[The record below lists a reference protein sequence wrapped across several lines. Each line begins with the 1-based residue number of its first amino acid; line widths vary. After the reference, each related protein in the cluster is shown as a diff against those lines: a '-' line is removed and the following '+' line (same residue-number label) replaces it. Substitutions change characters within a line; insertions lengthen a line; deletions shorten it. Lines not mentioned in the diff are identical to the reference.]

1 MDKNLARQLHVLI
14 TPEVQEALNKLL
26 EHRKE
31 LNLREMVNASD
42 EKRIFNTQGA
52 VKEIDFLL
60 KARDYIISKAD

>member
-1 MDKNLARQLHVLI
+1 MDKELARQLHVLI

-31 LNLREMVNASD
+31 MNLREMMNASD

-52 VKEIDFLL
+52 ARELDFLL
-60 KARDYIISKAD
+60 NVREYIINKAE